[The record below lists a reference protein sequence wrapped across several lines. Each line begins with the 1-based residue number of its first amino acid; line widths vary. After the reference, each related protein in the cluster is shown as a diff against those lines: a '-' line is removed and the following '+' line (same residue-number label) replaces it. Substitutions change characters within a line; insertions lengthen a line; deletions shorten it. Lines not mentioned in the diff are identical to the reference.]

1 LEDTTRRRLI
11 FVLVVIVGMA
21 LWPGRASA
29 DGPVRVAVP
38 TAADETFAAAPEG
51 GPCAFRVFLHVVT
64 NNQYEIEFSDAEG
77 NLIRT
82 ITQGRA
88 VLEFTNEAT
97 GTSVIR
103 NVSGPG
109 TFTVADQSL
118 VARGPWFFA
127 FAPGDLVD
135 ELGHVTTEWMFII
148 NRGTF
153 VLRIGDPESGVPHQL
168 ISQTGVQENLCE
180 TLSAS
185 PDGEA
190 ALGAEESESPRVEA
204 FLTAPVTERS
214 AGEASG
220 AEASEFDL
228 RPLQSPTYS

>member
-1 LEDTTRRRLI
+1 MRSEDTTKRRRA
-11 FVLVVIVGMA
+11 FVLMVAVVSLA

-38 TAADETFAAAPEG
+38 TGADETLPAAAEG
-51 GPCAFRVFLHVVT
+51 GPCPFPVLIHLVT
-64 NNQYEIEFSDAEG
+64 NKQYSIEFFD
-77 NLIRT
+77 RT
-82 ITQGRA
+82 ITQGHL
-88 VLEFTNEAT
+88 VLEMTNTVT

-135 ELGHVTTEWMFII
+135 ELGDVTTEWMFII

-168 ISQTGVQENLCE
+168 MSQTGVQEELCV
-180 TLSAS
+180 TLGAT
-185 PDGEA
+185 PDGEPSA
-190 ALGAEESESPRVEA
+190 AETSEISGSGASEAEVSESQMELELPPA
-204 FLTAPVTERS
+204 KFP
-214 AGEASG
+214 
-220 AEASEFDL
+220 
-228 RPLQSPTYS
+228 